1 LFTTLIL
8 IQIAREHQ
16 YAKCLGRWRR
26 SILPFHAILPL
37 PSRHGTAAWQSHSSR
52 GAVSSIASAVMLTAK
67 GLVVARRLLLYS
79 YGAIV
84 LATESRCAALA
95 TPVLAPKT
103 VPQPAFR
110 CLKPHQPLLLAQI
123 STLSLFI
130 TPHYTREYTR
140 EQRCFLFIGVRSIN
154 RVGRYD

>member
-103 VPQPAFR
+103 VPLSAFR
-110 CLKPHQPLLLAQI
+110 CLKLKGINHCFWLKSQHYHYSLLHITLE
-123 STLSLFI
+123 STLKNSAAFCLL
-130 TPHYTREYTR
+130 E
-140 EQRCFLFIGVRSIN
+140 
-154 RVGRYD
+154 